1 MIRILLL
8 AFLLVMT
15 ARNRHNRASE
25 TTLTS
30 AIEAVVNEADTTE
43 TTSLKPYSTLTF
55 SGSKVV
61 TTASGTKSVLFNP
74 DGSNLYAI
82 NLEGMSIYEFDTYSK
97 TLKRQFRFKPTKG
110 SGWDYATHT
119 KISSFEEKPVEG
131 FFSNEGK
138 VLWVSLHNAGGIV
151 PIRMDSL
158 HKTYRNG
165 NYKKVTI
172 NKSDSISVPLYKT
185 GSTPKVIATTADDK
199 YLLVSNWHSN
209 SISVLEL
216 DPSFPSKAKLL
227 KQVKV
232 SAIPRGIA
240 IDNKNK
246 RSYVA
251 IMGSSSI
258 TVINNETW
266 EKEKDIQVESNP
278 RHVVLDSSG
287 RLYVSYN
294 NHSKVACIDPVTGKT
309 LFSAS
314 TGAQPRTIILSK
326 NQKFLFVTCYRG
338 NTLDVF
344 KIEDNA
350 FKKIYSLE
358 SKGSPVGV
366 DIFEDENKLEAWVC
380 NYTAGNIKIFSFTKK

>member
-1 MIRILLL
+1 MIRIILI
-8 AFLLVMT
+8 AFLVVMA
-15 ARNRHNRASE
+15 ARDRQANSAI
-25 TTLTS
+25 TS
-30 AIEAVVNEADTTE
+30 AVEAVANFTDTTE
-43 TTSLKPYSTLTF
+43 TTVLKPYSSLSYT
-55 SGSKVV
+55 GSKVLA
-61 TTASGTKSVLFNP
+61 TASGTKSVLFNT

-82 NLEGMSIYEFDTYSK
+82 NLEGMSIYEFETQSK
-97 TLKRQFRFKPTKG
+97 TLKRQFKFKPTKG
-110 SGWDYATHT
+110 SGWDYATHRP
-119 KISSFEEKPVEG
+119 ISSFEEKPVEG
-131 FFSNEGK
+131 FFSNNGK
-138 VLWVSLHNAGGIV
+138 VLWISLHNAGGIV

-158 HKTYRNG
+158 HNTYRNG
-165 NYKKVTI
+165 LYKKVTV
-172 NKSDSISVPLYKT
+172 NKKDSFTVPLYKT
-185 GSTPKVIATTADDK
+185 GSTPKVIATTSDDK

-227 KQVKV
+227 KQIKV

-246 RSYVA
+246 KSYVA

-266 EKEKDIQVESNP
+266 QKEKDIQVQSNP
-278 RHVVLDSSG
+278 RHVVMDTAG
-287 RLYVSYN
+287 RLFVSYN
-294 NHSKVACIDPVTGKT
+294 NHSKIACIDPLTGKT

-338 NTLDVF
+338 NTLDIF

-366 DIFEDENKLEAWVC
+366 DIFEDESKLEAWVC